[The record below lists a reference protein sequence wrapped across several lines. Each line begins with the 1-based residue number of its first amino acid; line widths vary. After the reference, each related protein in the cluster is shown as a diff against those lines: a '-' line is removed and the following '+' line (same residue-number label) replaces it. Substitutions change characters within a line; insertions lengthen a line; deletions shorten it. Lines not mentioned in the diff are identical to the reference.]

1 MFNKIAAVSLL
12 SLAFAAGAHANVL
25 SNAGFETGDFAGW
38 TVGGWAPLGYGVGTA
53 GQSLPAGY
61 FGPSVLNVTSGSHAA
76 WVTTRFIFGESLL
89 LSQTIDFSA
98 GTYDIGFSYGSNQG
112 PYGNSTEI
120 YMDDNLLIN
129 GSTAGNGNIGNG
141 FQTENVRVAVSSGVH
156 TVTFKVSGSG
166 AVPVSISADDFYVS
180 NINGDTQAVPEP
192 GVIALFGL
200 GLTGLCLARRRKQ

>member
-1 MFNKIAAVSLL
+1 
-12 SLAFAAGAHANVL
+12 
-25 SNAGFETGDFAGW
+25 
-38 TVGGWAPLGYGVGTA
+38 
-53 GQSLPAGY
+53 
-61 FGPSVLNVTSGSHAA
+61 VLNVTSGSHAA